1 MLGEHGV
8 EAHRAVNGRDAI
20 ELSLRL
26 RPDLL
31 VLDLMLPELFGFA
44 VAGWLRLHD
53 SLGSVPL
60 VVYMGRD
67 LDEDDRRRLG
77 VGPTEFLLKGS
88 VTPQEFQQRV
98 LVLLG
103 KTTAKADPQHSGL
116 VSASL

>member
-103 KTTAKADPQHSGL
+103 KITAKADPQHSGL